1 MCSCIESTMASE
13 NEKSV
18 STMHSRRACSGF
30 SLLEILVTIA
40 IVGILASSALPSFAA
55 FIDKEKISALTQEF
69 SSSLVIAR
77 SAAIKSGTH
86 VVFCASGTDGSC
98 SSDWSAGWY
107 AFQDDDK
114 NGTQGSDEST
124 ILFYRSTSDNV
135 QVSVTNDDAAI
146 TAVRFDYRGT
156 PDTLLE
162 AQFSRNEASS
172 TVEVT
177 PFGKARISE

>member
-1 MCSCIESTMASE
+1 MASGNE
-13 NEKSV
+13 NSI
-18 STMHSRRACSGF
+18 STRHSGRACSGF
-30 SLLEILVTIA
+30 SLIEILVTIA

-55 FIDKEKISALTQEF
+55 FIDKEKIAALAQEF

-86 VVFCASGTDGSC
+86 VVFCASGTDTSC
-98 SSDWSAGWY
+98 SSDWSVGWQ

-114 NGTQGSDEST
+114 NGTQGTDEST
-124 ILFYRSTSDNV
+124 ILLYKSTTDHV
-135 QVSVTNDDAAI
+135 EVSVTNDGAAVA
-146 TAVRFDYRGT
+146 AVRFDYRGT
-156 PDTLLE
+156 PDTLLQAE
-162 AQFSRNEASS
+162 FTRNKASS